1 MSTDAVPEW
10 MNTLTERLAID
21 DEFREMFEKT
31 PGKAANVIGVP
42 YDEFQK
48 MMAAVREPGE
58 AQLSDRASAGTSM
71 TLYGRIA
78 GALRDA
84 IGDPTGNCSCD
95 YTAGRW
101 ADYCVTN

>member
-48 MMAAVREPGE
+48 K
-58 AQLSDRASAGTSM
+58 
-71 TLYGRIA
+71 
-78 GALRDA
+78 
-84 IGDPTGNCSCD
+84 
-95 YTAGRW
+95 
-101 ADYCVTN
+101 